1 MSDEEKIAMDVGDA
15 LATHGGWFAAL
26 IAGGYGWILTAGLG
40 RAGQTLDR
48 IVAKLDDHG
57 QRLARL
63 EGRAEAEKE

>member
-26 IAGGYGWILTAGLG
+26 VAGGYGWIMKAGLG
-40 RAGQTLDR
+40 RLSDTLDR
-48 IVAKLDDHG
+48 IDAKLDNHSE
-57 QRLARL
+57 RLARL